1 MKELY
6 EFIIKLFESFI
17 DGLKFWNWTWK
28 DWLKLLTWVTVIFI
42 LEWLGIGDYF
52 SDLGKEL
59 VKWIKSMF

>member
-1 MKELY
+1 MK
-6 EFIIKLFESFI
+6 KLIPDFSN
-17 DGLKFWNWTWK
+17 KF
-28 DWLKLLTWVTVIFI
+28 WLKLLTWVIVIFI

>member
-6 EFIIKLFESFI
+6 EFIIKSFESFI